1 MVVGGRNEPRRKRLF
16 LRRTNLVRANDR
28 DNMTSNSVSLAADRG
43 RLFIRKHPYVAAAAA
58 AAGLLAISALVN
70 RQLARNAETKNPP
83 AGRFVKIDG
92 VWLHYVERG
101 AGDPLVL
108 LHGNGS
114 MIQDFETSGLIDLAA
129 VTHRVIVFDRPGFGH
144 SDRPRDV
151 TWTPKAQAMLF
162 RRALERLGVTKAL
175 VLGHSW
181 GASVAVA
188 MALEYPS
195 FVRGLVLASGY
206 YYPTARL
213 DVVALSA
220 PALPVVGDVASNTV
234 SPIASRI
241 LWPLMMKQIFGP
253 APVPAK
259 FEGFPKEM
267 AVRPSQIRASAE
279 ESALMVPDAAHF
291 EDRYG
296 ELKMPV
302 TIIAGEDDRLIDIDE
317 QSARLHDNVAN
328 SRFHRIS
335 GGGHMIHQTAT
346 ADVLSAIDEITAA
359 VKALH

>member
-1 MVVGGRNEPRRKRLF
+1 MIL
-16 LRRTNLVRANDR
+16 
-28 DNMTSNSVSLAADRG
+28 NSLSVAADRSNT
-43 RLFIRKHPYVAAAAA
+43 FARKHPYVAAAAA
-58 AAGLLAISALVN
+58 AAGALAVSALVN
-70 RQLARNAETKNPP
+70 RQLAKNAEAQNPP
-83 AGRFVKIDG
+83 AGRFLNIDG
-92 VWLHYVERG
+92 VWLHYIERG
-101 AGDPLVL
+101 AGEPLVL

-114 MIQDFETSGLIDLAA
+114 MIQDFDSSGLIDLAA

-151 TWTPKAQAMLF
+151 TWTPEAQASLF
-162 RRALERLGVTKAL
+162 RRALQQLGVTKAL

-188 MALEYPS
+188 LALTYPD

-220 PALPVVGDVASNTV
+220 PALPVLGDVASNTV
-234 SPIASRI
+234 SPLASRI

-279 ESALMVPDAAHF
+279 ESALMIPDAAHF

-302 TIIAGEDDRLIDIDE
+302 VIIAGEDDRLIDIDE
-317 QSARLHDNVAN
+317 QSARLHGDVAG
-328 SRFHRIS
+328 SKFHRIPKT
-335 GGGHMIHQTAT
+335 GHMIHQTAT
-346 ADVLSAIDEITAA
+346 ADVLSAIDEVTAA
-359 VKALH
+359 AA

>member
-1 MVVGGRNEPRRKRLF
+1 MSSHTL
-16 LRRTNLVRANDR
+16 
-28 DNMTSNSVSLAADRG
+28 SVAADRG
-43 RLFIRKHPYVAAAAA
+43 RSFVRKHPYAAAAAA
-58 AAGLLAISALVN
+58 AAGALAVLALVN
-70 RQLARNAETKNPP
+70 RQLAKTAEQRNPP
-83 AGRFVKIDG
+83 AGRFLNFDG
-92 VWLHYVERG
+92 VWLHYIERG

-114 MIQDFETSGLIDLAA
+114 MIQDFDSSGLIDLAA

-151 TWTPKAQAMLF
+151 TWTPEAQAALF
-162 RRALERLGVTKAL
+162 RRALQHLGVTKAL

-188 MALEYPS
+188 MALEYPD

-220 PALPVVGDVASNTV
+220 PAIPGVGDVASNTV

-279 ESALMVPDAAHF
+279 ESALMIPDAAKF

-302 TIIAGEDDRLIDIDE
+302 VIIAGEDDRLIDIDE
-317 QSARLHDNVAN
+317 QSARLHGDVAG
-328 SRFHRIS
+328 SRFHRVPEA
-335 GGGHMIHQTAT
+335 GHMVHQTAT
-346 ADVLSAIDEITAA
+346 TDVLLAIDEVSAA
-359 VKALH
+359 AA